1 MAAPHTLA
9 AEIELATPGS
19 ERWCVNTEDFNERG
33 RVYLELA
40 DATPAEAT
48 RGTALL
54 EKLVGVA
61 RAARRDVERGGT
73 TDRMT
78 WWSYALIAAVAA
90 SATAILA
97 KVGVKDVPS
106 NLATA
111 IRTVVILVFAWGVVY
126 AAREHHAIRELN
138 PRSVLFLVLSGVAT
152 GISWLAYFKALQM
165 APASRVA
172 PIDKVSLAFTIVL
185 AGVLLG
191 EQISWKVGLGTALM
205 IAGALLT
212 LWK

>member
-1 MAAPHTLA
+1 
-9 AEIELATPGS
+9 
-19 ERWCVNTEDFNERG
+19 
-33 RVYLELA
+33 
-40 DATPAEAT
+40 
-48 RGTALL
+48 
-54 EKLVGVA
+54 
-61 RAARRDVERGGT
+61 
-73 TDRMT
+73 MT
-78 WWSYALIAAVAA
+78 WWAYALIAALAA

-111 IRTVVILVFAWGVVY
+111 IRTVVILVFAWGVVF
-126 AAREHHAIRELN
+126 AAREHHVIRELN
-138 PRSVLFLVLSGVAT
+138 RRSVLFLVLSGVAT

-212 LWK
+212 IWK